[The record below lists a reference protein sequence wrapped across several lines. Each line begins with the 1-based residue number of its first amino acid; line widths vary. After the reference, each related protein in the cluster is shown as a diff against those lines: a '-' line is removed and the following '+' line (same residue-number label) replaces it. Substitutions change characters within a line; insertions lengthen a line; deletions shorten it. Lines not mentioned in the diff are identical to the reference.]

1 MYIIFQTVI
10 NLQID
15 DYMISGHL
23 GQNHLETNFVEINF
37 PNAKTLIWAFWLAQ
51 ISVFVFG
58 KLVYAK
64 TLIWALWL
72 AQISV
77 FAFGKLVSAKLVSR
91 WFYPKYLI

>member
-1 MYIIFQTVI
+1 MQK
-10 NLQID
+10 
-15 DYMISGHL
+15 HL
-23 GQNHLETNFVEINF
+23 FEHSDWLFGKLVSV
-37 PNAKTLIWAFWLAQ
+37 KTLIWALWLAQ

-58 KLVYAK
+58 KSVSAK

-91 WFYPKYLI
+91 WFYP